1 MNPAPSRQFEL
12 VVDQVE
18 AAPQAPPQVAPP
30 QPKAPVLNRVAI
42 EMMNMALMALG
53 QRAIVALGTCFTLL
67 TVGSAFWLWYLT
79 PAPTDRQIVSLTI
92 YAAFV
97 LAINVIV
104 RRK

>member
-1 MNPAPSRQFEL
+1 MNAQPLRPFEL

-18 AAPQAPPQVAPP
+18 VAPQAPPQVAPP

-53 QRAIVALGTCFTLL
+53 QRALVALAACFTLI
-67 TVGSAFWLWYLT
+67 TVGSVFVLWYLT
-79 PAPTDRQIVSLTI
+79 PAPTDRQIISLTI